1 MAHSTII
8 VKNTVF
14 LYIRTLLI
22 MLISIY
28 TSRVL
33 LDKLGVENFGVY
45 NIVGGVVATFASLR
59 GVFAQSVQRFL
70 NFEKGQGNTEKVTD
84 VFNISLLIHTI
95 LGIVFAVLVG
105 GFGYYY
111 IPRYLILPD
120 GMLDTAMF
128 VFYSSVV
135 TSVIA
140 IITIPYDS
148 AIIANEKFDFYAI
161 VSIFDVVARL
171 AIIYILWIG
180 EDILITYA
188 ILLAVVT
195 IIFRFIHIIYCI
207 RFPECK
213 FKKVWNA
220 VIFKELA
227 GFSWW
232 NFLGNTA
239 FTLTNEGINF
249 VINAFGGVTA
259 NAARGLA
266 YQMKSAV
273 TQLSGNIGIA
283 SRPFVSEAVVTQVK
297 ETIFVYVIMV
307 SKAMFLM
314 VSLTALPI
322 IIYTQPIL
330 NFWLVKV
337 PEYSVI
343 FVQLVMLH
351 IVIRSPQTGIDL
363 LFSSYGKMRTY
374 QIVQSVV
381 LFLSLPLSYILLKIG
396 FPIYWAFIS
405 MCIVE
410 LVTLIAIVVCASR
423 EMGLKLLYYLKN
435 FVNRTLLI
443 TAVFCIVG
451 WLFYR
456 FLSTSN
462 IWVVIMYSGILVCL
476 GAILAYYLYLT
487 KSEKALVKS
496 FVNKKI

>member
-1 MAHSTII
+1 MAHSTVI

-33 LDKLGVENFGVY
+33 LDKLGVESFGVY

-84 VFNISLLIHTI
+84 IFNISLLIHI
-95 LGIVFAVLVG
+95 VLGVVFAVLVG

-120 GMLDTAMF
+120 GMLNTAMF
-128 VFYSSVV
+128 VFYCSVF

-188 ILLAVVT
+188 ILLAAVT

-213 FKKVWNA
+213 FKKVWNTI
-220 VIFKELA
+220 IFKNLA

-249 VINAFGGVTA
+249 IINAFGGVSA

-266 YQMKSAV
+266 YQLKSAV
-273 TQLSGNIGIA
+273 AQLSGNIGIA
-283 SRPFVSEAVVTQVK
+283 SRPFVSEAVVTKVK

-330 NFWLVKV
+330 DFWLVEV

-396 FPIYWAFIS
+396 LPIYWAFIS

-443 TAVFCIVG
+443 TVVFCIVG

-462 IWVVIMYSGILVCL
+462 IWVVIIYSGILFFL
-476 GAILAYYLYLT
+476 GSVLAYYLYLT